1 MVTDDVEEVKNEE
14 TGEVKRK
21 ISKVVRRQQQ
31 SSLSSRSNPSPPLK
45 NTVNP
50 FYKSSFKSSK
60 ESSPQMEPKIDLTHD
75 DV

>member
-1 MVTDDVEEVKNEE
+1 MEEVKNEDY
-14 TGEVKRK
+14 GEVKRN

-45 NTVNP
+45 NNSNP
-50 FYKSSFKSSK
+50 FYKSSFKSSM
-60 ESSPQMEPKIDLTHD
+60 ESSPQMTSKIDLTRE

>member
-21 ISKVVRRQQQ
+21 MVRRQQQ
-31 SSLSSRSNPSPPLK
+31 SSLTSRSNPSPPLK

-60 ESSPQMEPKIDLTHD
+60 ESSPQMTSKIDLTRE